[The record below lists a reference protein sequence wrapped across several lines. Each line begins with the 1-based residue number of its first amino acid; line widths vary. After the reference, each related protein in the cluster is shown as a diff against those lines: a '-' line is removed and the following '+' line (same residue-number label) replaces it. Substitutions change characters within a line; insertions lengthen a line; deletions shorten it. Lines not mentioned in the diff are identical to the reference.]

1 MALAS
6 TQSWRIAWITGASSG
21 IGRDLALQLARA
33 GVKVAASAR
42 SADALTALA
51 AQHRGIVPFPLDV
64 TDAVAVAAAVKA
76 IEASVGPIDLAILNA
91 GVWLPMG
98 ARDFNGQKAADSM
111 AVNYFGI
118 TNAID
123 ALMPLMIAR
132 RSGHLAF
139 VSSVAG
145 YRGLPKSAAY
155 SPSKA
160 AVISLAET
168 LKPDLAAHGVKVSV
182 INPGFVETPMTSV
195 NKFPMP
201 FMIKSDD
208 AAARIIAGLQAGKF
222 EIAFPWQLV
231 SVLKLARILPYSL
244 YFWYVRTFLSPRS
257 KK

>member
-1 MALAS
+1 MATSAPWQ
-6 TQSWRIAWITGASSG
+6 TVWITGASSG
-21 IGRDLALQLARA
+21 IGRDVALQLARA

-42 SADALTALA
+42 SADALKALA
-51 AQHRGIVPFPLDV
+51 AEHSGITAFPLDV
-64 TDAVAVAAAVKA
+64 TDAAAVATVVKA
-76 IEASVGPIDLAILNA
+76 IEASLGPINLAILNA
-91 GVWLPMG
+91 GVWHPMG
-98 ARDFNGQKAADSM
+98 ARDFDGQKAKDSI

-145 YRGLPKSAAY
+145 YRGLPKAAGY

-168 LKPDLAAHGVKVSV
+168 LKPDLEAYGVAVSV

-201 FMIKSDD
+201 FMIKSED
-208 AAARIIAGLQAGKF
+208 AAGRIIAGLKAGKF

-231 SVLKLARILPYSL
+231 SLLKLARILPYPL
-244 YFWYVRTFLSPRS
+244 FFWYSRTFLSP
-257 KK
+257 KKPS